1 MGKLVRWFCML
12 YIIFII
18 GVIFGSFYN
27 VVGMR
32 LPNGESIVKPGSHC
46 PKCGHMLSWYENI
59 PLISYI
65 MLGGSCKKCK
75 KPISST
81 YFLMELLSGA
91 LFALCYK
98 VFGINVNFFL
108 SLIIVSLVIIIF
120 VSDSKY
126 MIINDS
132 PLVVASILIFLI
144 KWHDAGIVNALF
156 SILYGLVIFAVA
168 YLLKVFGYLAFKQEA
183 LGGGD
188 IKLSFVAGLLLGIDL
203 GIIYIVLASFLAF
216 PYALYVTM
224 KNKDNM
230 LPFGPFLV
238 SSLLI
243 VFLNFNTFKNFL
255 SYLFKF

>member
-1 MGKLVRWFCML
+1 ML
-12 YIIFII
+12 YLMFII
-18 GVIFGSFYN
+18 GIIFGSFYN

-32 LPNGESIVKPGSHC
+32 LPNEESIVKPGSHC

-65 MLGGSCKKCK
+65 ILGGSCKKCK
-75 KPISST
+75 QPISST

-98 VFGINVNFFL
+98 VFGLNVNLFL
-108 SLIIVSLVIIIF
+108 ALIIVSLVIIIF

-132 PLVVASILIFLI
+132 PLVVASILVFFI
-144 KWHDAGIVNALF
+144 KWYDGGIVNALY
-156 SILYGLVIFAVA
+156 SVLYGLAIFVFA
-168 YLLKVFGYLAFKQEA
+168 YILRLFGYLAFKQEA

-188 IKLSFVAGLLLGIDL
+188 IKLSFVAGMFLGIDL
-203 GIIYIVLASFLAF
+203 GIVYIVLASFLAL
-216 PYALYVTM
+216 PYAIYVTF
-224 KNKDNM
+224 KNKDKM

-243 VFLNFNTFKNFL
+243 VFLNSVMFRSFL
-255 SYLFKF
+255 NYLFKF

>member
-1 MGKLVRWFCML
+1 ML
-12 YIIFII
+12 YLIFVI
-18 GVIFGSFYN
+18 GVIFGSFYG
-27 VVGMR
+27 VVGSR
-32 LPNGESIVKPGSHC
+32 LPRNLSIIKPGSHC
-46 PKCGHMLSWYENI
+46 ESCGHILKWYENI

-65 MLGGSCKKCK
+65 LLGGHCKECK
-75 KPISST
+75 QSIGSL
-81 YFLMELLSGA
+81 YFLIELLSGT

-98 VFGINVNFFL
+98 VLGISPEFFIA
-108 SLIIVSLVIIIF
+108 IIISSLVIIIF

-132 PLVVASILIFLI
+132 PLIISLILIFLI
-144 KWHDAGIVNALF
+144 KLF
-156 SILYGLVIFAVA
+156 SFGIKEALLSLLSGFVIFMIA
-168 YLLKVFGYLAFKQEA
+168 YLLNVFGSLAFKQEA

-188 IKLSFVAGLLLGIDL
+188 IKLSFVAGSILGIKL

-216 PYALYVTM
+216 PYAVYVTL

-243 VFLNFNTFKNFL
+243 VFLNTEVINQILKVIFK
-255 SYLFKF
+255 Y

>member
-1 MGKLVRWFCML
+1 ML
-12 YIIFII
+12 YLIFII
-18 GVIFGSFYN
+18 GAIFGSFYG
-27 VVGMR
+27 VVGTR
-32 LPNGESIVKPGSHC
+32 LPEERSIVKPGSHC
-46 PKCGHMLSWYENI
+46 EKCGHVLKWYENI
-59 PLISYI
+59 PILSYI
-65 MLGGSCKKCK
+65 LLGGLCKKCK
-75 KPISST
+75 EPIGSI

-98 VFGINVNFFL
+98 VFGLTPNFFL
-108 SLIIVSLVIIIF
+108 AVIIASLVIIIF

-132 PLVVASILIFLI
+132 PLVVSAILIFLI
-144 KWHDAGIVNALF
+144 KWYDVGIVNALM
-156 SILYGLVIFAVA
+156 SLVTGLVIFGVA
-168 YLLKVFGYLAFKQEA
+168 YLLRLFGYLAFKQEA

-188 IKLSFVAGLLLGIDL
+188 IKLSFVAGMLVGIKL

-216 PYALYVTM
+216 PYALYITF

-243 VFLNFNTFKNFL
+243 VFLNMNTINQVLKI
-255 SYLFKF
+255 LFRY

>member
-1 MGKLVRWFCML
+1 ML
-12 YIIFII
+12 YFIFII
-18 GVIFGSFYN
+18 GAIFGSFYG
-27 VVGMR
+27 VVGTR
-32 LPNGESIVKPGSHC
+32 LPEEKSIVKPGSHC
-46 PKCGHMLSWYENI
+46 EKCGHILKWYENI

-65 MLGGSCKKCK
+65 FLGGHCKKCK
-75 KPISST
+75 TPIGFV
-81 YFLMELLSGA
+81 YFMTELLSGC

-98 VFGINVNFFL
+98 VFGISYEFFIAVIL
-108 SLIIVSLVIIIF
+108 SSLVIIIF

-132 PLVVASILIFLI
+132 PLVVSAILIFII
-144 KWHDAGIVNALF
+144 KWLDTGIVSALM
-156 SILYGLVIFAVA
+156 SLVYGLIIFGVA
-168 YLLKVFGYLAFKQEA
+168 YLLMLFGSLAFKQEA

-188 IKLSFVAGLLLGIDL
+188 IKLSFVAGMVLGVKL

-216 PYALYVTM
+216 PYAVYVTL

-243 VFLNFNTFKNFL
+243 IYLNMNIISEIIKVIF
-255 SYLFKF
+255 